1 MKLRY
6 WISVLLVLAL
16 FCGCAGA
23 EGAFSGASYDA
34 GLAVVGGEVYC
45 AAKNAGLG
53 FIPIWRVSMAGL
65 EKAYSRIGGW
75 RNLYALGDELLTIEP
90 VLNIGEMLGSVPT
103 STYKA
108 RRIECATGKVQDVAV
123 CTGNEDGVYN
133 VFAAQGRAYRD
144 MREVDAHTLQRLD
157 DGNWTTVAQWAGDH
171 AWVYETFCVIGDR
184 NAKKAEYV
192 ALYEF
197 ATGKTYD
204 VTDMMNRGLLWSTME
219 AVLEDGVLYHLDDR
233 WFAALTLSTGE
244 KEMLV
249 KLPAEM
255 EAFIL
260 TDNQL
265 LLMSRKKQEAWLLD
279 RNTCEIIQKV
289 EMTNYPQNAVLNDGR
304 LFVRCIYGDAG
315 VEIIDLTTG
324 ESVHYPL

>member
-1 MKLRY
+1 
-6 WISVLLVLAL
+6 
-16 FCGCAGA
+16 
-23 EGAFSGASYDA
+23 
-34 GLAVVGGEVYC
+34 
-45 AAKNAGLG
+45 
-53 FIPIWRVSMAGL
+53 
-65 EKAYSRIGGW
+65 
-75 RNLYALGDELLTIEP
+75 
-90 VLNIGEMLGSVPT
+90 
-103 STYKA
+103 
-108 RRIECATGKVQDVAV
+108 
-123 CTGNEDGVYN
+123 
-133 VFAAQGRAYRD
+133 
-144 MREVDAHTLQRLD
+144 
-157 DGNWTTVAQWAGDH
+157 
-171 AWVYETFCVIGDR
+171 
-184 NAKKAEYV
+184 
-192 ALYEF
+192 
-197 ATGKTYD
+197 
-204 VTDMMNRGLLWSTME
+204 MNRGLLWSTME

-265 LLMSRKKQEAWLLD
+265 LLMSREKQEAWLLD
-279 RNTCEIIQKV
+279 RDTCEIIQKV